1 LSVQGLDASGNP
13 IGSLKAVDGGL
24 LDLLVADN
32 VIEFT
37 FVPSNNSGPQAYSG
51 VRISQGSVLSVAQNT
66 KVFGAYYT
74 QTGSINCAP
83 IDVNTNP
90 NILDVLYGVQ
100 DLGLGVASA
109 TASVTN
115 PWDAVDND
123 VNTYAQIAR
132 GVAVLNE
139 ASLTAVFKQQAT
151 AGDELRIVF
160 EVPANPVLSL
170 SLLQGY
176 TIQRYLGDT
185 PVGSPLNSSSS
196 VVDLKLLGLLGGT
209 TNKAVVIVAPFNQ
222 PYDRVKISYGNVV
235 GVLGNF
241 TRIYDISMKPTFN
254 YGADPNG
261 DLTLCTTDSLVF
273 NPMDACTTYQV
284 YTSATG
290 PDKLDTANGLTFTL
304 PRNIAVGMHTFYVQA
319 MRNGCEIG
327 LRQAITIVL
336 EKCSKACIVS
346 NRMVTNKIKK

>member
-37 FVPSNNSGPQAYSG
+37 FVPSKNSGPQAYSG
-51 VRISQGSVLSVAQNT
+51 VRISQGALLSVAQNV

-74 QTGSINCAP
+74 QPGSLNCAP
-83 IDVNTNP
+83 IDANTNP
-90 NILDVLYGVQ
+90 NILDVLYGVE

-151 AGDELRIVF
+151 VGDELQLVI
-160 EVPANPVLSL
+160 EVPANPVLQL
-170 SLLQGY
+170 ELIRGY
-176 TIQRYLGDT
+176 TIQRYLGAT
-185 PVGSPLNSSSS
+185 PVGPALDSDSS
-196 VVDLKLLGLLGGT
+196 VLDLKLLGLLGGT
-209 TNKAVVIVAPFNQ
+209 TNKAVVIVAPYNE
-222 PYDRVKISYGNVV
+222 PYDRVKISYGSVV

-241 TRIYDISMKPTFN
+241 TRIYDISMKPTFD
-254 YGADPNG
+254 YGSDPSV
-261 DLTLCTTDSLVF
+261 DLTLCTSDSIVF
-273 NPMDACTTYQV
+273 NPLDGCTTYQV
-284 YTSATG
+284 YTSAAGT
-290 PDKLDTANGLTFTL
+290 DKLDSTDGLTFKL
-304 PRNIAVGMHTFYVQA
+304 PRNIAVGSHTFYFQA

-327 LRQAITIVL
+327 PRQEVIIIL
-336 EKCSKACIVS
+336 KKCSKGCITS